1 MANKSIRLRTTPGVN
16 KNIVVKLE
24 QDFDFLEVLSLKL
37 TQENLYQKF
46 CANYGVV
53 VGRVIANRGFGLPNA
68 KVSIFI
74 PVTDEDQKNTLIN
87 ALYPYK
93 TPFQRNDGGIR
104 YNLLPSK
111 YDCDLNTAVGTFPSK
126 DEVLDNDLI
135 LEVFD
140 KYYKYTTKTNS
151 SGDFMLFGVPTGQQT
166 IHIDLDVS
174 DIGKASVRPYDL
186 IAEGSPEKLFDS
198 SAQFKKSVNLDI
210 LPQIKSADIA
220 VDVIPF
226 WGDLDQCEIG
236 ITRADFD
243 TGLDLKYT
251 SLFFGSIFTDSGKM
265 ALNKGCNPRNDMG
278 EQDKLRTGPGTIKM
292 IRVSEINPIEWVENS
307 KIQPLVLE
315 NFDIEGGELIDDD
328 GTFAYPIP
336 MNICHVITD
345 EFGVLVPSPDPTI
358 GVATKGMYRFAVK
371 FSEGNENQKFK
382 TGTMFFPS
390 LGVDFGGTKGTVDT
404 GNDADINGTQDQR
417 FTTDIT
423 QYNNGTIESTSPI
436 ISPQFDDIPEYK
448 SSRINLDFQL
458 FEWKQVYT
466 IAHYIKKYKRGGN
479 RFSFVGVKNTDVSD
493 INNLFPFTNVIWKFD
508 ILYYII
514 AAAID
519 VFSFLLKL
527 LIVLITVCFGFCAR
541 VRVRILGEDINIFG
555 ICLSICPF
563 HWLGNII
570 GTINLPAEGCGLDG
584 GDVVPIE
591 FNNCSQ
597 TGNGCGGQPQFIKIR
612 FGVGNDTCS
621 AVSGSACDC
630 ESGSSVFA
638 PIPSASNPQITE
650 DNPCLTQLERWQ
662 CCVKLNVA
670 ENRNVIR
677 RIFAD
682 SWVFGTAYLFQF
694 KYKAKVKKR
703 TGELRKEKFCGPGAD
718 QNRADNYRNV
728 SCCLDTQSSTCDKC
742 LVRGP
747 GLSND
752 PRFLQWVFAEPQ
764 RVLLYS
770 AGGIPFLY
778 AIYLFQ
784 NPQVTGYQ
792 GVNHNNAVTKGRVGS
807 VDVDDI
813 IYCNALMSTKIVS
826 LGRIEMCP
834 EILTDIENAI
844 LESTTLDPLTQ
855 NPNFYTG
862 TYFERGWDSNI
873 WVNSMKESSYEDPT
887 DVLRYLVTKENCK
900 INDLFYK
907 QQGCHEY
914 ELLPDNYFFVKEVS
928 KIYNDVILSDINND
942 GIETFGP
949 LLLGRTI
956 ANSPVI
962 DISGSTASNAYSGFE
977 VTLDLANRF
986 SPCGSS
992 GVCEPLHNWDG
1003 VTPSSWPDMGSTVP
1017 GDYSEISANNS
1028 AFDSITDPNNRNNR
1042 NTRSNIPYYYFGLIP
1057 GKTAITKL
1065 RKNFFINK

>member
-53 VGRVIANRGFGLPNA
+53 VGRVIANRGFGIPNA

-93 TPFQRNDGGIR
+93 TPFQRNNGGIR

-198 SAQFKKSVNLDI
+198 SAQFKKSINLDI

-292 IRVSEINPIEWVENS
+292 IRVSEINPIEWAGNS

-328 GTFAYPIP
+328 GTFAYSIP

-345 EFGVLVPSPDPTI
+345 EFGALVPSPDPTI

-390 LGVDFGGTKGTVDT
+390 LGVDFGGTKGSVDT

-423 QYNNGTIESTSPI
+423 QYNKGTIESTSPI
-436 ISPQFDDIPEYK
+436 ISPQFDDITEYEN
-448 SSRINLDFQL
+448 SRINLDFQL

-493 INNLFPFTNVIWKFD
+493 INNLFPFTNAIWKFD
-508 ILYYII
+508 IFYYII
-514 AAAID
+514 AAGID
-519 VFSFLLKL
+519 VFSFLLKTFIIL
-527 LIVLITVCFGFCAR
+527 VSFCFGFC
-541 VRVRILGEDINIFG
+541 LGIRFNALGIDIPLLKL
-555 ICLSICPF
+555 CLSICPF
-563 HWLGNII
+563 KWLGDLV
-570 GTINLPAEGCGLDG
+570 GTINLPAEGCGPEGSDEIPIDLG
-584 GDVVPIE
+584 NCGENIGYCGPQTSIIKFSETVGPNCKPIE
-591 FNNCSQ
+591 TDFNAGS
-597 TGNGCGGQPQFIKIR
+597 TGTNT
-612 FGVGNDTCS
+612 DT
-621 AVSGSACDC
+621 
-630 ESGSSVFA
+630 
-638 PIPSASNPQITE
+638 NT
-650 DNPCLTQLERWQ
+650 CLNQLKDWQ

-694 KYKAKVKKR
+694 KYKAKTKKR

-728 SCCLDTQSSTCDKC
+728 SCCLDTESSTCDKC

-752 PRFLQWVFAEPQ
+752 PKFIQWVFADPK
-764 RVLLYS
+764 RLLLLSKGYL
-770 AGGIPFLY
+770 GIAILY
-778 AIYLFQ
+778 AAYLLE

-792 GVNHNNAVTKGRVGS
+792 GFNHNNAVSKGQVGS
-807 VDVDDI
+807 VDVEDI

-887 DVLRYLVTKENCK
+887 DVLRYLATKAQCK
-900 INDLFYK
+900 LNDLFDK

-914 ELLPDNYFFVKEVS
+914 ELKPNNYFFVKEVS
-928 KIYNDVILSDINND
+928 KIYNDVVLSDINND
-942 GIETFGP
+942 EIDTFDP
-949 LLLGRTI
+949 ININNPI
-956 ANSPVI
+956 ANSPIV
-962 DISGSTASNAYSGFE
+962 DFSASTTNAYSGFE

-1003 VTPSSWPDMGSTVP
+1003 GNAWPGMGSNST
-1017 GDYSEISANNS
+1017 GDYSEISAKNS
-1028 AFDSITDPNNRNNR
+1028 AFDYITEANNRNNR
-1042 NTRSNIPYYYFGLIP
+1042 NTRSNVPYYYFGLIP